1 MSVETTE
8 RTLTLRVAEAPGKDQ
23 GRGLARLDPA
33 DMPRLGVRIGDILSV
48 SGKRRTVAKVM
59 PAYAEARGRGI
70 VQIDGVT
77 RANAGVQ
84 LDEPVKLSPAPV
96 RRAEQLVLAPLEFTL
111 TQRDMAY
118 IGTLLDGLPVLAGD
132 RVRAL
137 LFGSRSADFRVVRT
151 LPSGVVVITP
161 NTTLRI
167 ERGQPGQEKE
177 KPEQRH
183 AVSYEDVGG
192 LKRELGRIR
201 EIVELPLRYPEVFE
215 RLGIDAPKGVLLY
228 GPPGC
233 GKTLIARAVANET
246 AAAFFTITGPEIM
259 HKFYGES
266 EAHLR
271 QIFEEAQRQAPAIIF
286 VDEID
291 AIAPRRENAQGE
303 VEKRVV
309 AQLLSLMDGL
319 AERRHV
325 IVLAATNIPNVLDPA
340 LRRPGRFDREIA
352 ISIPDR
358 TARQEILAIH
368 SRGMPLAQDVVLDQ
382 LAAVTHGYVGADLQA
397 LCREAAM
404 ICLRRLIPRIDFAT
418 AQIPYD
424 ELMKLEVT
432 MADFQTALHEVGPS
446 AIREVFV
453 ETPDVRWQDVGGLG
467 QVKQRLIEA
476 VEWPLTHTDVFTRAR
491 VHPPK
496 GVLLSGPPGCGKT
509 LMAKAAA
516 RETQVNFISVKGPA
530 LLSKFVGESEKAVR
544 EIFQKAR
551 QAAPCILFFDEIDS
565 LVPTRSSGGL
575 DERVSERV
583 VSQFL
588 AEMDGIEELNGVLVL
603 AATNRPDMLDPAMV
617 RPGRFDLLVQVPL
630 PDQQGR
636 REIFQVHLRGKPVAE
651 GLDLDALA
659 AATESFSGADIQ
671 AVCNQAA
678 WSAVRQVI
686 CGQGEDLIITTE
698 RLFEA
703 IQAQKKERLA

>member
-1 MSVETTE
+1 MTVATRE
-8 RTLTLRVAEAPGKDQ
+8 RTQTLRAAESLGKDL
-23 GRGLARLDPA
+23 GRGLARMDPA
-33 DMPRLGVRIGDILSV
+33 DMQRLGAQIGDIVTL
-48 SGKRRTVAKVM
+48 SGKRRSAAKVM
-59 PAYAEARGRGI
+59 PSYPNARGRGI
-70 VQIDGVT
+70 LQIDGVT
-77 RANAGVQ
+77 RANTGVQ
-84 LDEPVKLSPAPV
+84 LDEPVKLTLAPA
-96 RRAEQLVLAPLEFTL
+96 RHAEKVVLAPLEFTPA
-111 TQRDMAY
+111 QRDLAY
-118 IGTLLDGLPVLAGD
+118 IGTLLDGLPVVKGD

-137 LFGSRSADFRVVRT
+137 LFGSRTADFRVVET
-151 LPSGVVVITP
+151 APVGAVVIHP
-161 NTTLRI
+161 NTML
-167 ERGQPGQEKE
+167 EVAKAPEKE
-177 KPEQRH
+177 KVTHERAR

-233 GKTLIARAVANET
+233 GKTLIARAVAHET

-271 QIFEEAQRQAPAIIF
+271 QIFDEAQRRAPAIIF

-291 AIAPRRENAQGE
+291 AIAPRRENVQGE

-319 AERRHV
+319 AQRRHV

-358 TARQEILAIH
+358 TSRKEILAIH
-368 SRGMPLAQDVVLDQ
+368 SRGMPLAEDVDLDH
-382 LAAVTHGYVGADLQA
+382 LAAVTHGFVGADLQA

-404 ICLRRLIPRIDFAT
+404 TCLRRLIPHIDFAS
-418 AQIPYD
+418 AEIPYD
-424 ELMKLEVT
+424 EVMQLQVT
-432 MADFQTALHEVGPS
+432 MADFQAALHEVGPS

-453 ETPDVRWQDVGGLG
+453 ETPDVGWKDVGGLG
-467 QVKQRLIEA
+467 QLKQRLIEA
-476 VEWPLTHTDVFTRAR
+476 VEWPLRYPEEFARAKVR
-491 VHPPK
+491 PPK

-516 RETQVNFISVKGPA
+516 HESQVNFISVKGPA
-530 LLSKFVGESEKAVR
+530 LLSKFVGESERGVR
-544 EIFQKAR
+544 ETFQKAR
-551 QAAPCILFFDEIDS
+551 QAAPCIIFFDEFDS
-565 LVPTRSSGGL
+565 LVPTRSAGGM
-575 DERVSERV
+575 DERVTERV

-588 AEMDGIEELNGVLVL
+588 SEMDGIEELTGVLVL
-603 AATNRPDMLDPAMV
+603 AATNRADLLDPALL
-617 RPGRFDLLVQVPL
+617 RPGRFDLLVDVPL
-630 PDQQGR
+630 PDREAR
-636 REIFQVHLRGKPVAE
+636 REIFQVHLRDKPVE
-651 GLDLDALA
+651 KDLGLDVLA
-659 AATESFSGADIQ
+659 ARSESFSGADIQ

-678 WSAVRQVI
+678 WDAVRHVI
-686 CGQGEDLIITTE
+686 SGKGKRLVITSE
-698 RLFEA
+698 SLLKAIRGHKEA
-703 IQAQKKERLA
+703 RRP